1 MDRLPETNG
10 AFDTPRLV
18 ASITMGF
25 GGLVLAAMWMFL
37 SIDTVFLVGL
47 SLGLVSALA
56 IQWAQ
61 ILWFTANVKRTEH
74 LEWIRRLPPSLA
86 AFKRPLR
93 AMILEMDEREAA
105 IAEALSREQMR
116 SVEAE
121 TLRSK
126 VQTLETALSETRND
140 MLDVLDGLKTLEGS
154 YQDATIGRI
163 ARLAS
168 LRSSLQGPVAVTSLA
183 EKVAEIASSRS
194 SIHNRVV
201 LTGPLPSVTCP
212 AQVIETLIDELLA
225 ELGELSDGKI
235 EVSGQSDGGMAVM
248 TFSSGQ
254 MSAAVSPDV
263 SVAQRAARLLGGD
276 VWISADRSVVVAVP
290 RRYEPGLEALRPAS
304 AAWDISEL
312 F

>member
-1 MDRLPETNG
+1 MDRLPASNG

-18 ASITMGF
+18 ASATMGL

-74 LEWIRRLPPSLA
+74 LEWIGRLPPSLA

-154 YQDATIGRI
+154 YQDATISRI

-168 LRSSLQGPVAVTSLA
+168 LRTSLQGPVAVTALA
-183 EKVAEIASSRS
+183 EKVAEIASART

-201 LTGPLPSVTCP
+201 LRGPLPAVTCP

-225 ELGELSDGKI
+225 ELGELSDGPI
-235 EVSGQSDGGMAVM
+235 EVSGQSDGGMAVL
-248 TFSSGQ
+248 TFNSGQ

-304 AAWDISEL
+304 QAWDISEL

>member
-1 MDRLPETNG
+1 MDRLHVPNP

-18 ASITMGF
+18 ASITVGL
-25 GGLVLAAMWMFL
+25 GGLVLVAMWMFL
-37 SIDTVFLVGL
+37 DIDTMFLVGL
-47 SLGLVSALA
+47 SLGLVGALGV
-56 IQWAQ
+56 QWAQ

-74 LEWIRRLPPSLA
+74 LEWIGRLPPSLA

-168 LRSSLQGPVAVTSLA
+168 LRSSLQGPVVVTPLA
-183 EKVAEIASSRS
+183 EMVAGIASARS
-194 SIHNRVV
+194 SIHGRVV
-201 LTGPLPSVTCP
+201 LTGPLPAVTCP
-212 AQVIETLIDELLA
+212 SQVIETLIDELLA
-225 ELGELSDGKI
+225 ELGELSGGTI
-235 EVSGQSDGGMAVM
+235 QVSGQSDGGMAVM
-248 TFSSGQ
+248 TFSSGE

-290 RRYEPGLEALRPAS
+290 RRYEPGLEALRPA
-304 AAWDISEL
+304 ADAWDISEL

>member
-1 MDRLPETNG
+1 
-10 AFDTPRLV
+10 
-18 ASITMGF
+18 MGL

-47 SLGLVSALA
+47 SLGLVSALT

-168 LRSSLQGPVAVTSLA
+168 LRTSLQGPVAVTSLA
-183 EKVAEIASSRS
+183 EKVAEIASARTSL
-194 SIHNRVV
+194 HNRVV
-201 LTGPLPSVTCP
+201 LRGPLPSITCP

-225 ELGELSDGKI
+225 ELGELSDGAI

-248 TFSSGQ
+248 TFSSAQ

-304 AAWDISEL
+304 QAWDISEL

>member
-1 MDRLPETNG
+1 MDRLSATSP
-10 AFDTPRLV
+10 AFDTPRLI
-18 ASITMGF
+18 ASIALGL
-25 GGLVLAAMWMFL
+25 GGLVLAAMWMAL
-37 SIDTVFLVGL
+37 SIDRAFLIGL
-47 SLGLVSALA
+47 SLGLASALA

-74 LEWIRRLPPSLA
+74 LEWIKRLPPSLV

-93 AMILEMDEREAA
+93 AMLLEMDEREAA
-105 IAEALSREQMR
+105 IAEAVSREQMR

-126 VQTLETALSETRND
+126 VQTLETALSETRSD
-140 MLDVLDGLKTLEGS
+140 MMDVLDGLKTLEGS
-154 YQDATIGRI
+154 YQDSTIGRI

-168 LRSSLQGPVAVTSLA
+168 LRTSLQGPVVVTQLA
-183 EKVAEIASSRS
+183 ELVADVAAART
-194 SIHNRVV
+194 SIRNRVM
-201 LTGPLPSVTCP
+201 LSGPLPAVTCP
-212 AQVIETLIDELLA
+212 TQVIETLLDELLA
-225 ELGELSDGKI
+225 ELGALSDGQI

-248 TFSSGQ
+248 TFSAGQ

-276 VWISADRSVVVAVP
+276 VWISADRSVVVAIP
-290 RRYEPGLEALRPAS
+290 RRYEPGMEALRPA
-304 AAWDISEL
+304 ADAWDISEL